1 MKTKTIVLTSTC
13 SLLAIGWLLAQEGK
27 PDFSGTWKFDRDKS
41 ELRRPTFRMP
51 GGGPSGGGG
60 GDIGGMGGGMGG
72 PGGGMGGGMGGPG
85 MGGPGMPP
93 GGMRGPGG
101 FGGQGPGRGDP
112 EMMGVARVMEIEQ
125 AGSRLIVREPMTF
138 GTVATS
144 KTKWKKTRL
153 ITESTSNGRMGA
165 TRTIEERSLSE
176 DGQTMTIVSIMTS
189 GFMHLKRT
197 LVYEKVNPAPNGQ

>member
-1 MKTKTIVLTSTC
+1 
-13 SLLAIGWLLAQEGK
+13 
-27 PDFSGTWKFDRDKS
+27 
-41 ELRRPTFRMP
+41 
-51 GGGPSGGGG
+51 
-60 GDIGGMGGGMGG
+60 
-72 PGGGMGGGMGGPG
+72 MGGGMGGPG

-138 GTVATS
+138 GTQQETLEFHYTTDGKKNENTLPGGLVATS
-144 KTKWKKTRL
+144 KTKWKKNRL